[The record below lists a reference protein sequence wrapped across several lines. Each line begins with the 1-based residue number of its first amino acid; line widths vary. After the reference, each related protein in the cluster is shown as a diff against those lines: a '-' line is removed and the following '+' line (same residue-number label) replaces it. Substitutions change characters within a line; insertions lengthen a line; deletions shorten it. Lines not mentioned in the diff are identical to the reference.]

1 MSDMVN
7 ESNKKSAAKGADTF
21 GPVGHET
28 EEKPSLLQEIWQSM
42 KYAAVQETYD
52 GATQLVN
59 HFGGDIAPRHLVDAP
74 SAAEV
79 GSSNWYAQ
87 QVGSGAVKFAGVLGT
102 YKLLGAGNRL
112 FGAGTASTFSLAE
125 AGTSSLLRFSAAGAL
140 YDGVFTK
147 SGDNFWQD
155 RMANAATT
163 GLTIYGLGKMHSGIR
178 NVTGLGAVAGEGLG
192 SLAIRQVGNS
202 ASGALS
208 GAAGGAM
215 SAELNSLL
223 KEGRLATGA
232 EVGESATTF
241 AAFGGTLGLLSKPG
255 QPSTKR
261 STGADA
267 RVYKEPLVSPAHAEG
282 AVDYTMPQYS
292 RLAGENPPVQ
302 GSRARHT
309 FRPSENKAPDTGTP
323 NKGSQD

>member
-1 MSDMVN
+1 MVN
-7 ESNKKSAAKGADTF
+7 EGNKKSAAKQGADAF
-21 GPVGHET
+21 ELVGHES
-28 EEKPSLLQEIWQSM
+28 EEKPSLLQEVWQSM
-42 KYAAVQETYD
+42 KYAAVQDTYD
-52 GATQLVN
+52 GATQLIN

-74 SAAEV
+74 SVAET

-87 QVGSGAVKFAGVLGT
+87 QVGSGAVKFAGVLGA
-102 YKLLGAGNRL
+102 YKLMGAGSRMA
-112 FGAGTASTFSLAE
+112 GAGTASTFSLAE

-155 RMANAATT
+155 RIANAATT

-178 NVTGLGAVAGEGLG
+178 NVTALGAATSEGLG
-192 SLAIRQVGNS
+192 SFAARQLGNS

-232 EVGESATTF
+232 EVGEAATTF

-255 QPSTKR
+255 ATTKSVR
-261 STGADA
+261 KTGMEPN
-267 RVYKEPLVSPAHAEG
+267 VYKEPIVSPGTAQG
-282 AVDYTMPQYS
+282 ATDYTMPQYS
-292 RLAGENPPVQ
+292 RLAGENSTAQ
-302 GSRARHT
+302 GSRARHVFT
-309 FRPSENKAPDTGTP
+309 QPGEKAPDTGTP